1 LAGLVSLHPGR
12 APKEPVGKLEA
23 RVLERTLKHTP
34 KDGSTHWSSLMRA
47 TTIFACRHRAL
58 AHGALYVGSA
68 AIVCGC
74 TSMPWLGSGEST
86 TSAVPQRAQIAGAPV
101 PAGYYRVNPGDT
113 LTSIAAAFGQRPQ
126 DIATWNRLPNAA
138 PVAPGRVLRVAPPV
152 ATGGVSPA
160 EALAGEP
167 AVKFAWPARGAVI
180 APFQPGKSK
189 GIVIADKPGQPVMAA
204 ADGRVVYVG
213 SAIKAYG
220 PLIVIKHSNSLVTAY
235 ARNGKLLVKEGDAV
249 KGGQEIAEMGVD
261 ASGRGT
267 VEFEIR
273 KDGTPVNPLAYLP
286 QAGD

>member
-1 LAGLVSLHPGR
+1 
-12 APKEPVGKLEA
+12 
-23 RVLERTLKHTP
+23 
-34 KDGSTHWSSLMRA
+34 MRA
-47 TTIFACRHRAL
+47 TTIFACRRRAL
-58 AHGALYVGSA
+58 AHGALYLGGA

-74 TSMPWLGSGEST
+74 TSMPWLGSGEGMT
-86 TSAVPQRAQIAGAPV
+86 GALPQRAQIAGTPV

-138 PVAPGRVLRVAPPV
+138 PVAPGRVLRVAPP
-152 ATGGVSPA
+152 ATGVSPT

-180 APFQPGKSK
+180 APFQPGKST

-235 ARNGKLLVKEGDAV
+235 AHHGKLLVKEGDAV

-286 QAGD
+286 QAGN